1 MLFFSTLKS
10 ALLVN
15 DQPELTSDRP
25 SLFFFFFTT
34 STSMQSQTSLNH
46 RKFS

>member
-1 MLFFSTLKS
+1 MLFFSTLKN

-25 SLFFFFFTT
+25 SLLFFFFVTT
-34 STSMQSQTSLNH
+34 RTSMQSQTSLKH
-46 RKFS
+46 KLS